1 MNSPERLPSECAR
14 IVDEDFEVLL
24 LRDIR
29 DLFDLKHEDRLPS
42 AVIIENLNL
51 LPHGLWSDCAGSMT
65 PTRRGP

>member
-1 MNSPERLPSECAR
+1 MCQDL
-14 IVDEDFEVLL
+14 DEDFEVLL

-51 LPHGLWSDCAGSMT
+51 LCGATGAGSMT